1 MLVVNRFRVSDA
13 DTAPWVEA
21 ARDVVAF
28 LRTRPGVESVEV
40 VRNLDESSLWAIVS
54 RWRDVGSYR
63 RALQGMEAKML
74 VVPLL
79 SQAIDEPSAY
89 ADPDAV
95 GANIPRAT

>member
-13 DTAPWVEA
+13 DTTPWVA
-21 ARDVVAF
+21 SARDVVDF
-28 LRTRPGVESVEV
+28 LRTRAGVESVEV

-89 ADPDAV
+89 GEPDEV
-95 GANIPRAT
+95 GTNIPRAT